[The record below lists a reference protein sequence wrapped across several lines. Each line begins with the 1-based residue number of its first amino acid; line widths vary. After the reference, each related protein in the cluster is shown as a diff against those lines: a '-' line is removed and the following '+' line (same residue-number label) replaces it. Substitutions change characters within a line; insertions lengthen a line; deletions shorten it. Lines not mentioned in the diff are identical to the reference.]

1 VAGSLAEDSAARQ
14 PAGSERVTGPSG
26 QAYHA
31 RAIETIRTG
40 QRVLAQNPQLTEED
54 LPDVPVDP
62 ASWVNIHLR
71 MSQATGDPL
80 EITLLRPVE
89 WLAAQ
94 LAETAALDA
103 EYPQALEE
111 ARGDG
116 SALEMTDLRSVILS
130 TEAPQSAPGGIPA
143 LSADQTPTTP
153 WIFLALHELAAVGP
167 AEVVEVSP
175 CPELEPGA
183 GRLVTGTFFHHSG
196 EVLDIAVDGL
206 TEPIGCT
213 GAHPFWSEDRQD
225 FIPARN
231 LVLGETLRTESGT
244 LRQITRITP
253 RRGPPVPVFNLE
265 VDAEHVYYV
274 SVDGVLVHNAYGN
287 AEFVDTPNSNFRGG
301 KHGDMKFPKGDGLDS
316 NHSPADAISLFRRDD
331 GPAFQMEPRDHR
343 RMSSTGSSKEAKAW
357 RQRQQFLIAQGKLRE
372 AVQMDI
378 DEARRLFGEK
388 YDPAIQ
394 EMLDYITSLGY

>member
-1 VAGSLAEDSAARQ
+1 
-14 PAGSERVTGPSG
+14 VTGPSG
-26 QAYHA
+26 QTYHA

-40 QRVLAQNPQLTEED
+40 QRVLARNPQLAEAD
-54 LPDVPVDP
+54 LPDAPVDL

-71 MSQATGDPL
+71 MAQATGDPL

-94 LAETAALDA
+94 LAESAALDA
-103 EYPQALEE
+103 DYPQALEE
-111 ARGDG
+111 ARGAGADRG
-116 SALEMTDLRSVILS
+116 LNEIRSVIVS
-130 TEAPQSAPGGIPA
+130 GEAPPPALGGIPA
-143 LSADQTPTTP
+143 LGADQAPTTP

-167 AEVVEVSP
+167 AEVVQVEP
-175 CPELEPGA
+175 CPPIEPGA
-183 GRLVTGTFFHHSG
+183 GRLVTGTFSHHSG

-225 FIPARN
+225 FLPARE
-231 LVLGETLRTESGT
+231 LVPGETLRTESGT

-274 SVDGVLVHNAYGN
+274 SVDGVLVHHAYDD
-287 AEFVDTPNSNFRGG
+287 AEFFDTPNSNFRGG
-301 KHGDMKFPKGDGLDS
+301 KHGDMKLPKGDGLDS

-357 RQRQQFLIAQGKLRE
+357 RQKQQFLIAQGKLRE

-388 YDPAIQ
+388 YDAAIQ
-394 EMLDYITSLGY
+394 GMLDYISSIGY